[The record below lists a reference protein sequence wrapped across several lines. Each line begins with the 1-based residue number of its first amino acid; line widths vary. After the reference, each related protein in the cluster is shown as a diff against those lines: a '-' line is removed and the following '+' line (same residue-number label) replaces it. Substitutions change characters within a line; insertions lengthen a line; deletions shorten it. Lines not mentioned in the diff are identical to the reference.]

1 MAGVALSGTAQAAPR
16 RIAVVNAAQDQEA
29 GAELAARL
37 RAAMD
42 LDPVVTPIPPGD
54 MARALEGA
62 LPPPAAVDL
71 AGVADLLG
79 RAREDMAQFDY
90 QSSLSHLSQAE
101 QDLLDAWPSPEN
113 ARLLAEIA
121 LERGR
126 IYMRQRQREHAVQE
140 FVLVH
145 RLDPELRLA
154 PERYLPDVIEA
165 FAEAVVRAQEQ
176 ARQGET
182 NPAASVALEV
192 TALLDDAAVYLD
204 GRFAGYTPLTTRVM
218 PGAHYVSGTFAG
230 QATGGQRIVADAARG
245 RVSVKLGLGSVT
257 VDERARHWR
266 ERFVAGRA
274 APAAPEDSDGAAPDP
289 TAPGP
294 APLDPGLAEELGRGA
309 TDFTGADAALVI
321 ATGIDGGLHVAS
333 YDARTRTASDW
344 MPASDRVIED
354 ALQPFSDTGTQ
365 LIGAPTLSSSGATLL
380 SSGLSSGPLVG
391 SGVRDDR
398 PWYRRPFY
406 RGLVNSG
413 IAVSV
418 AAVVFY
424 AVLQGSN
431 TIGGTCCTIGT
442 VDRHRSPAF
451 GFSF

>member
-1 MAGVALSGTAQAAPR
+1 MAGVALAGTAQAAPR
-16 RIAVVNAAQDQEA
+16 RVAVVNAAQDQEA
-29 GAELAARL
+29 GAELAASL

-42 LDPVVTPIPPGD
+42 LEPMVTPIPPGD
-54 MARALEGA
+54 LARALEGA
-62 LPPPAAVDL
+62 LLPPATGEP
-71 AGVADLLG
+71 AGVADLLA

-90 QSSLSHLSQAE
+90 QSSLSHLAQAE
-101 QDLLDAWPSPEN
+101 QDLLAAWPSPEN

-126 IYMRQRQREHAVQE
+126 IYMRQRQRERAVQE

-145 RLDPELRLA
+145 QLDPERRLE
-154 PERYLPDVIEA
+154 PERYLPDIIEA
-165 FAEAVVRAQEQ
+165 FADAMARAQEQ
-176 ARQGET
+176 ARQGEA

-204 GRFAGYTPLTTRVM
+204 GRFAGYTPLTTRVT
-218 PGAHYVSGTFAG
+218 PGAHYVTGTFAG
-230 QATGGQRIVADAARG
+230 QVAGGQRIVAEPARG
-245 RVSVKLGLGSVT
+245 QVSVKLGLGQVS

-266 ERFVAGRA
+266 ERFVISRGAAGA
-274 APAAPEDSDGAAPDP
+274 APGAGSAAPSGSDGAAP
-289 TAPGP
+289 GP
-294 APLDPGLAEELGRGA
+294 AAPLDPGLAMELGRGA

-344 MPASDRVIED
+344 TPASDRGLEQV
-354 ALQPFSDTGTQ
+354 LQSFADTDTQ
-365 LIGAPTLSSSGATLL
+365 STGNPSPSLSPDLFVDS
-380 SSGLSSGPLVG
+380 P
-391 SGVRDDR
+391 GVRDDR

-442 VDRHRSPAF
+442 VDRHMSPSF

>member
-1 MAGVALSGTAQAAPR
+1 MAGAALVGTAQAAPR

-29 GAELAARL
+29 GAELAATL
-37 RAAMD
+37 RTAMD
-42 LDPVVTPIPPGD
+42 LDPMMTPIPAGD
-54 MARALEGA
+54 LARALEGA
-62 LPPPAAVDL
+62 LPAPGAEDL
-71 AGVADLLG
+71 TGVADLLA
-79 RAREDMAQFDY
+79 RAREDLAQFDY
-90 QSSLSHLSQAE
+90 QSSLPHLAQAE
-101 QDLLDAWPSPEN
+101 QDLLAAWPSPEN

-126 IYMRQRQREHAVQE
+126 IFMRQRQRERAVQE
-140 FVLVH
+140 LVLVH
-145 RLDPELRLA
+145 RLAPERRLE

-165 FAEAVVRAQEQ
+165 FAEAMARAQEQ
-176 ARQGET
+176 ARAQET

-192 TALLDDAAVYLD
+192 TALLDDAAVYVD
-204 GRFAGYTPLTTRVM
+204 GRFAGHTPLTTRVA

-230 QATGGQRIVADAARG
+230 QATGGQRIIADAARG
-245 RVSVKLGLGSVT
+245 QVSAKLGLGSVT
-257 VDERARHWR
+257 LDERARHWR
-266 ERFVAGRA
+266 ERFVIERGAAEA
-274 APAAPEDSDGAAPDP
+274 APGTAAPGTA
-289 TAPGP
+289 APGP
-294 APLDPGLAEELGRGA
+294 APLDPGLAMELGRGA

-333 YDARTRTASDW
+333 YDARTRTAGDW
-344 MPASDRVIED
+344 APASERGIEQV
-354 ALQPFSDTGTQ
+354 LQPFADTGTQ
-365 LIGAPTLSSSGATLL
+365 LIGNPSLSPSLPSDL
-380 SSGLSSGPLVG
+380 LVG